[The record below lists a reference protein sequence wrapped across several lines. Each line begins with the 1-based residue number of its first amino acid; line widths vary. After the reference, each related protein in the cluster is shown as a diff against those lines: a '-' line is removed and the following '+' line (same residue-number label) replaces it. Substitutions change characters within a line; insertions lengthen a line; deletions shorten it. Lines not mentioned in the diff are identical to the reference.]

1 MGWNTIG
8 YPRTVAILIND
19 DTGPD
24 FASITGLEDDD
35 GNELFRLMA
44 TYTGTG
50 WIDYPAGSLTE
61 ATPGA
66 GYWIYMNQNVMMS
79 GGFE

>member
-1 MGWNTIG
+1 M
-8 YPRTVAILIND
+8 PIND
-19 DTGPD
+19 GTTAD
-24 FASITGLEDDD
+24 FVSITGLEEPE

-44 TYTGTG
+44 TYTPGTG
-50 WIDYPAGSLTE
+50 WAEYPSGSITD

-66 GYWIYMNQNVMMS
+66 GYWIYMDQDRMMS